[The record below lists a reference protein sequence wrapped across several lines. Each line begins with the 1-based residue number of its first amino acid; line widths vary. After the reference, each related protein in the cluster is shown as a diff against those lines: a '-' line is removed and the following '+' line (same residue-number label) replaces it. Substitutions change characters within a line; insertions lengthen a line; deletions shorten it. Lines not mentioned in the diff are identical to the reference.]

1 MKRIVINGRGLGGA
15 INGIPRYMAETV
27 RSLDRAIGD
36 GYRAELV
43 VPTGTKPGFELKKIR
58 VVELPHR
65 PAWDYTAAE
74 HYARRQKA
82 LYINL
87 GSKGVW
93 YRNSIATI
101 HDIRPLTIGDG
112 KLTFNSL
119 KTRLKFGISYHLAVR
134 RSRVLNTISQFSK
147 NEIIKYSGVRP
158 GKITVIGCGWE
169 HICETQSDCS
179 VFDEFTDIKKGSYY
193 FAVSSIAPHKNF
205 GWIVENARLHP
216 ECQYVIVGKTDLR
229 VWLDETDRFRG
240 NVLYL
245 GYQSDERV
253 KALIENAKA
262 LVFPSRYE
270 GFGIPPIEAIALG
283 TPTIVSD
290 IEVLRE
296 IYGDCTSYLDPDDP
310 SVSLDELL
318 KSKCAPSES
327 LLKKHSWEAGSRKW
341 LRLIDKLCR

>member
-1 MKRIVINGRGLGGA
+1 MNRIVINGRGLGGA
-15 INGIPRYMAETV
+15 INGIPRYIAETV
-27 RSLDRAIGD
+27 RSLDRIIGD

-43 VPTGTKPGFELKKIR
+43 VPAGTILGFKLGKIR
-58 VVELPHR
+58 VVELPQR
-65 PAWDYTAAE
+65 PAWDYTCAE
-74 HYARRQKA
+74 RYAKRRKA

-101 HDIRPLTIGDG
+101 HDIRPLTLGDG
-112 KLTFNSL
+112 KITFNSL
-119 KTRLKFGISYHLAVR
+119 KTRFKFGISYHLAVR

-158 GKITVIGCGWE
+158 RKITVIDCGWE
-169 HICETQSDCS
+169 HIRETKSDCS
-179 VFDEFTDIKKGSYY
+179 VFDEFTEIKKGSYY

-216 ECQYVIVGKTDLR
+216 ECQYVIAGKTDLR

-270 GFGIPPIEAIALG
+270 GFGIPPLEAIALG

-296 IYGDCTSYLDPDDP
+296 IYGNCASYLDPDDS

-318 KSKCAPSES
+318 KSKRASSES
-327 LLKKHSWEAGSRKW
+327 LLKEHSWEAASRKW